1 MKTAFLF
8 ISTSSSQ
15 LCPEE
20 ANKKICLD
28 GCAQELLVCVSQCDD
43 EECAALCGRA
53 EIECGNDCP
62 CEENCQF
69 GCPCK
74 GWCEEKLPSGVQ
86 QNISIETLRIDL
98 LNDVK

>member
-62 CEENCQF
+62 CEVGIHFYNY
-69 GCPCK
+69 
-74 GWCEEKLPSGVQ
+74 
-86 QNISIETLRIDL
+86 QNSSFQIANFQPFLV
-98 LNDVK
+98 VKD